1 MRRGDFQKGVG
12 GVKMRDICVKNLT
25 CSYEQKTIFD
35 NFDVTFEQGKINVI
49 LGGSGVGKTTLLNA
63 IAGIKSYEGQIE
75 GCEGGVSYIFQKD
88 RLIPSI
94 SVYKNLDL
102 ILKGVVKDKA
112 ERKRMIE
119 QTAVD
124 LEISDVLKSL
134 PSEISGGQAQ
144 RVSMARAFLYPSD
157 VMLLDEPFK
166 ALDTAL
172 KTRLIKQFAAL
183 QEKKNKTVVFV
194 THAIDECLLLAD
206 DYFVFDDAPVKIVL
220 QGKINSKKSERKLTD
235 KSLEETRNLLLQAI
249 V

>member
-1 MRRGDFQKGVG
+1 
-12 GVKMRDICVKNLT
+12 MRDICVKNLT

-194 THAIDECLLLAD
+194 THVIDECLLLAD

-235 KSLEETRNLLLQAI
+235 KALEETRNSLLQAI

>member
-1 MRRGDFQKGVG
+1 MS
-12 GVKMRDICVKNLT
+12 DIRVKNFT

-119 QTAVD
+119 QTAYD

-235 KSLEETRNLLLQAI
+235 KALEETRNLLLQAI

>member
-1 MRRGDFQKGVG
+1 MS
-12 GVKMRDICVKNLT
+12 DIRVENFT

-235 KSLEETRNLLLQAI
+235 KALEETRNSLLQAI

>member
-1 MRRGDFQKGVG
+1 
-12 GVKMRDICVKNLT
+12 MRDICVKNLT

-235 KSLEETRNLLLQAI
+235 KALEETRNSLLQAI

>member
-1 MRRGDFQKGVG
+1 MS
-12 GVKMRDICVKNLT
+12 DIRVENFT

-235 KSLEETRNLLLQAI
+235 KALEETRNLLLQAI

>member
-1 MRRGDFQKGVG
+1 
-12 GVKMRDICVKNLT
+12 MRDICVKNLT

-112 ERKRMIE
+112 ERKTMIE

-235 KSLEETRNLLLQAI
+235 KALEETRNLLLQAI

>member
-1 MRRGDFQKGVG
+1 MS
-12 GVKMRDICVKNLT
+12 DIRVKNFT

-75 GCEGGVSYIFQKD
+75 GCEGGVSYIFQKN

-235 KSLEETRNLLLQAI
+235 KALEETRNSLLQAI

>member
-1 MRRGDFQKGVG
+1 
-12 GVKMRDICVKNLT
+12 MRDICVKNLT

>member
-1 MRRGDFQKGVG
+1 
-12 GVKMRDICVKNLT
+12 MRDICVKNLT

-75 GCEGGVSYIFQKD
+75 GCEDGVSYIFQKD

-124 LEISDVLKSL
+124 LEIFDVLKSL

-172 KTRLIKQFAAL
+172 KTRLINNL
-183 QEKKNKTVVFV
+183 RHCKKRKIRPLFSSRTQSTSVCFWQ
-194 THAIDECLLLAD
+194 TTISCLTT
-206 DYFVFDDAPVKIVL
+206 PP
-220 QGKINSKKSERKLTD
+220 SK
-235 KSLEETRNLLLQAI
+235 
-249 V
+249 

>member
-1 MRRGDFQKGVG
+1 
-12 GVKMRDICVKNLT
+12 MRDICVKNLT

-94 SVYKNLDL
+94 SVYRNLDL

-235 KSLEETRNLLLQAI
+235 KALEETRNSLLQAI

>member
-1 MRRGDFQKGVG
+1 
-12 GVKMRDICVKNLT
+12 MRDICVKNLT
-25 CSYEQKTIFD
+25 CSYEQKAIFE
-35 NFDVTFEQGKINVI
+35 NFSVTFEQGKINVI

-63 IAGIKSYEGQIE
+63 IAGIKTYEGQIE

-102 ILKGVVKDKA
+102 ILKDVIKDKT
-112 ERKRMIE
+112 ERKKMIE
-119 QTAVD
+119 QTAD
-124 LEISDVLKSL
+124 ELEISDVLKSL
-134 PSEISGGQAQ
+134 PSKISGGQAQ

-183 QEKKNKTVVFV
+183 QTKKQKTVVFV

-206 DYFVFDDAPVKIVL
+206 DYFVFDDSPVDIVL
-220 QGKINSKKSERKLTD
+220 QGSIDSQKSERKLTD
-235 KSLEETRNLLLQAI
+235 KNLEAERNMLLAALAD
-249 V
+249 

>member
-1 MRRGDFQKGVG
+1 MS
-12 GVKMRDICVKNLT
+12 DICVKNFT

-124 LEISDVLKSL
+124 LEIFDVLKSL

-235 KSLEETRNLLLQAI
+235 KALEETRNSLLQAI

>member
-1 MRRGDFQKGVG
+1 MS
-12 GVKMRDICVKNLT
+12 DICVKNFT

-94 SVYKNLDL
+94 SAYKNLDL

-235 KSLEETRNLLLQAI
+235 KALEETRNSLLQAI

>member
-1 MRRGDFQKGVG
+1 
-12 GVKMRDICVKNLT
+12 MRDICVKNLT

-102 ILKGVVKDKA
+102 ILKGVVKDKT

-235 KSLEETRNLLLQAI
+235 KALEETRNSLLQAI

>member
-1 MRRGDFQKGVG
+1 MS
-12 GVKMRDICVKNLT
+12 DIRVKNFT

-235 KSLEETRNLLLQAI
+235 KALEEIRNSLLQAI

>member
-1 MRRGDFQKGVG
+1 
-12 GVKMRDICVKNLT
+12 MRDICVKNLT

-88 RLIPSI
+88 RLITSI

-235 KSLEETRNLLLQAI
+235 KALEETRNLLLQAI

>member
-1 MRRGDFQKGVG
+1 
-12 GVKMRDICVKNLT
+12 MRDICVKNLT

-102 ILKGVVKDKA
+102 ILKGVIKDKA
-112 ERKRMIE
+112 ERKSMIE

-124 LEISDVLKSL
+124 LEIFDVLKSL

-235 KSLEETRNLLLQAI
+235 KALEETRNSLLQAI

>member
-1 MRRGDFQKGVG
+1 
-12 GVKMRDICVKNLT
+12 MRDICVKNLT
-25 CSYEQKTIFD
+25 CSYKQKTIFD

-235 KSLEETRNLLLQAI
+235 KALEETRNLLLQAI

>member
-1 MRRGDFQKGVG
+1 MS
-12 GVKMRDICVKNLT
+12 DICVKNFT

-35 NFDVTFEQGKINVI
+35 NFDVTFDQGKINVI

-235 KSLEETRNLLLQAI
+235 KALEETRNLLLQAI

>member
-1 MRRGDFQKGVG
+1 
-12 GVKMRDICVKNLT
+12 MRDICVKNLT

-124 LEISDVLKSL
+124 LEIFDVLKSL

-206 DYFVFDDAPVKIVL
+206 DYYVFDDAPVKIVL

-235 KSLEETRNLLLQAI
+235 KALEETRNSLLQAI

>member
-1 MRRGDFQKGVG
+1 
-12 GVKMRDICVKNLT
+12 MRDICVKNLT

-94 SVYKNLDL
+94 SVYNNLDL

-206 DYFVFDDAPVKIVL
+206 DYFVFDDAPVKIAL

-235 KSLEETRNLLLQAI
+235 KALEETRNLLLQAI

>member
-1 MRRGDFQKGVG
+1 MS
-12 GVKMRDICVKNLT
+12 DIRVKNFT

-75 GCEGGVSYIFQKD
+75 GCEGGVSCIFQKD

-124 LEISDVLKSL
+124 LEIFDVLKSL

-235 KSLEETRNLLLQAI
+235 KALEETRNSLLQAI

>member
-1 MRRGDFQKGVG
+1 
-12 GVKMRDICVKNLT
+12 MRDICVKNLT

-183 QEKKNKTVVFV
+183 LEKKNKTVVFV

-235 KSLEETRNLLLQAI
+235 KALEETRNSLLQAI

>member
-1 MRRGDFQKGVG
+1 
-12 GVKMRDICVKNLT
+12 MRDICVKNLT

-94 SVYKNLDL
+94 LVYKNLDL

-235 KSLEETRNLLLQAI
+235 KALEETRNSLLQAI